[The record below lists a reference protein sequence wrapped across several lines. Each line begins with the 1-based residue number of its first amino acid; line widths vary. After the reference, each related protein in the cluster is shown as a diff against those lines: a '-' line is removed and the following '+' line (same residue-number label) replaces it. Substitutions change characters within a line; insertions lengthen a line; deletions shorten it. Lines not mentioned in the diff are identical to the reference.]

1 MVLRLL
7 VSLLYLFF
15 WICWFLFGLNFWW
28 VAGADRGWLEVNDRE
43 RRPKRGVALVCD
55 ECPGMEA
62 RVL

>member
-1 MVLRLL
+1 LL
-7 VSLLYLFF
+7 
-15 WICWFLFGLNFWW
+15 GLISRW

-43 RRPKRGVALVCD
+43 KCPKRGVALVCD